1 MCMHVHDKL
10 LLCILQA
17 DAEARQ
23 PQRIASRE
31 WTAQDHPLFHS
42 SRSVAQPYDPLT
54 ALVLRGV
61 DQNASSGQV
70 L

>member
-1 MCMHVHDKL
+1 MCTHVHDKL
-10 LLCILQA
+10 FLCILQA

-31 WTAQDHPLFHS
+31 WTSQDHPLFHS
-42 SRSVAQPYDPLT
+42 SRSVAQPFDPLT
-54 ALVLRGV
+54 SLVLRGV
-61 DQNASSGQV
+61 DQAAIDEQV